1 MVSQLDSLKKFSSVV
16 ADTGDID
23 SIQKFNPDDCTT
35 NPSLIFKAVQS
46 DKYKKL
52 VDEVISNSKSR
63 KFSQTEDQVNYIA
76 DQLTIAFGI
85 ELTKIVPG
93 YVSTEVDSD
102 LSFNTEATVEKAKQ
116 IINSYEQSG
125 IPKNR
130 ILIKIAG
137 TWEGIQA
144 VKKLEAEGISCNC
157 TLIFSLTQ
165 AIACAEAGAFLIS
178 PFVGRILD
186 WFKSNTQKDYDSSN
200 DPGVES
206 VEKIFNYFKKFNY
219 NTIVMAASFRN
230 KDEIIN
236 LAGCDKL
243 TISPTLLEELSQN
256 DDEIKLKLS
265 KENNQ
270 SFNITYGNARTLLD
284 AAQTIVKITNSKSKI
299 VDTGRN
305 SLYPD
310 RGTLNIDKARQLVNY
325 KPTMSLENGL
335 ESYYGWL
342 QNKI

>member
-46 DKYKKL
+46 NKYKKL

-102 LSFNTEATVEKAKQ
+102 LSFNTDATVEKAKQ

-125 IPKNR
+125 VPKNR

-186 WFKSNTQKDYDSSN
+186 WFKSNTQKEYDSSN

-265 KENNQ
+265 KENSSSLDIERINVNESSFRWHLNENQ
-270 SFNITYGNARTLLD
+270 MASFKLAEGIRLFNKDLLKLKELIRD
-284 AAQTIVKITNSKSKI
+284 
-299 VDTGRN
+299 
-305 SLYPD
+305 
-310 RGTLNIDKARQLVNY
+310 QL
-325 KPTMSLENGL
+325 
-335 ESYYGWL
+335 
-342 QNKI
+342 

>member
-1 MVSQLDSLKKFSSVV
+1 MVSQLDSLKKFLSVV

-46 DKYKKL
+46 NKYKKL
-52 VDEVISNSKSR
+52 VDDVISNSKSR

-125 IPKNR
+125 VPKNR

-265 KENNQ
+265 EENSSSLDIERINVNESSFRWHLNENQMASFKLAEGIRLFNKDLLKLKEL
-270 SFNITYGNARTLLD
+270 I
-284 AAQTIVKITNSKSKI
+284 
-299 VDTGRN
+299 
-305 SLYPD
+305 
-310 RGTLNIDKARQLVNY
+310 RGQL
-325 KPTMSLENGL
+325 
-335 ESYYGWL
+335 
-342 QNKI
+342 

>member
-46 DKYKKL
+46 NKYKKL

-125 IPKNR
+125 VPKNR

-256 DDEIKLKLS
+256 DGEIKLKLS
-265 KENNQ
+265 KENPSSLDIERINVNESSFRWHLNENQ
-270 SFNITYGNARTLLD
+270 MASFKLAEGIRLFNKDLLKLKEL
-284 AAQTIVKITNSKSKI
+284 I
-299 VDTGRN
+299 
-305 SLYPD
+305 
-310 RGTLNIDKARQLVNY
+310 RGQL
-325 KPTMSLENGL
+325 
-335 ESYYGWL
+335 
-342 QNKI
+342 

>member
-46 DKYKKL
+46 NKYKKL

-63 KFSQTEDQVNYIA
+63 KFSKTEDQVNYIA

-125 IPKNR
+125 VPKNR

-265 KENNQ
+265 KENSSSLDIERINVNESSFRWHLNENQ
-270 SFNITYGNARTLLD
+270 MASFKLAEGIRLFNKDLLKLKEL
-284 AAQTIVKITNSKSKI
+284 I
-299 VDTGRN
+299 
-305 SLYPD
+305 
-310 RGTLNIDKARQLVNY
+310 RGQL
-325 KPTMSLENGL
+325 
-335 ESYYGWL
+335 
-342 QNKI
+342 

>member
-1 MVSQLDSLKKFSSVV
+1 MISQLESLKKFSSVV

-23 SIQKFNPDDCTT
+23 SIQKFSPDDCTT

-46 DKYKKL
+46 NKYKKL
-52 VDEVISNSKSR
+52 FDEVLANSKSR
-63 KFSQTEDQVNYIA
+63 KFNQLNDQVDYIA
-76 DQLTIAFGI
+76 DQLAIAFGI

-125 IPKNR
+125 VPRNR

-165 AIACAEAGAFLIS
+165 AVACAEAGAFLIS

-186 WFKSNTQKDYDSSN
+186 WFKANSSKDFDATN

-206 VEKIFNYFKKFNY
+206 VEKIYNYFKKYNY

-230 KDEIIN
+230 KEEIIN

-243 TISPTLLEELSQN
+243 TISPSLLEELNKSEGGLDQKLSQN
-256 DDEIKLKLS
+256 QSSQIDIDRINVNESSFRWHLNENQMASFKLAEGIRLFNKDLLKLK
-265 KENNQ
+265 E
-270 SFNITYGNARTLLD
+270 
-284 AAQTIVKITNSKSKI
+284 TIREK
-299 VDTGRN
+299 
-305 SLYPD
+305 L
-310 RGTLNIDKARQLVNY
+310 
-325 KPTMSLENGL
+325 
-335 ESYYGWL
+335 
-342 QNKI
+342 

>member
-46 DKYKKL
+46 NKYKKL

-125 IPKNR
+125 VPKNR

-186 WFKSNTQKDYDSSN
+186 WFKSNTQKEYDSSN

-265 KENNQ
+265 KENSSSLDIERINVNESSFRWHLNENQ
-270 SFNITYGNARTLLD
+270 MASFKLAEGIRLFNKDLLKLKEL
-284 AAQTIVKITNSKSKI
+284 I
-299 VDTGRN
+299 
-305 SLYPD
+305 
-310 RGTLNIDKARQLVNY
+310 RGQL
-325 KPTMSLENGL
+325 
-335 ESYYGWL
+335 
-342 QNKI
+342 

>member
-46 DKYKKL
+46 NKYKKL

-63 KFSQTEDQVNYIA
+63 KFPQTEDQVNYIA

-125 IPKNR
+125 VPKNR

-265 KENNQ
+265 KENSSSLDIERINVNESSFRWHLNENQ
-270 SFNITYGNARTLLD
+270 MASFKLAEGIRLFNKDLLKLKEL
-284 AAQTIVKITNSKSKI
+284 I
-299 VDTGRN
+299 
-305 SLYPD
+305 
-310 RGTLNIDKARQLVNY
+310 RGQL
-325 KPTMSLENGL
+325 
-335 ESYYGWL
+335 
-342 QNKI
+342 

>member
-1 MVSQLDSLKKFSSVV
+1 MVSQLDRLKKFSSVV

-46 DKYKKL
+46 NKYKKL
-52 VDEVISNSKSR
+52 VDDVISNSKSR
-63 KFSQTEDQVNYIA
+63 KFSQTEGQVNYIA

-85 ELTKIVPG
+85 ELSKIVPG

-125 IPKNR
+125 VPKNR

-186 WFKSNTQKDYDSSN
+186 WFKSNTQKNYDSSN

-265 KENNQ
+265 KENSSSLDIERINVNESSFRWHLNENQ
-270 SFNITYGNARTLLD
+270 MASFKLAEGIRLFNKDLLKLKEL
-284 AAQTIVKITNSKSKI
+284 I
-299 VDTGRN
+299 
-305 SLYPD
+305 
-310 RGTLNIDKARQLVNY
+310 RGQL
-325 KPTMSLENGL
+325 
-335 ESYYGWL
+335 
-342 QNKI
+342 

>member
-1 MVSQLDSLKKFSSVV
+1 MISQLESLKKFSSVV

-23 SIQKFNPDDCTT
+23 SIQKFSPDDCTT

-46 DKYKKL
+46 NKYKKL
-52 VDEVISNSKSR
+52 FDEVLANSKSR
-63 KFSQTEDQVNYIA
+63 KFNQLNDQVDYIA
-76 DQLTIAFGI
+76 DQLAIAFGI

-125 IPKNR
+125 VPRNR

-165 AIACAEAGAFLIS
+165 AVACAEAGAFLIS

-186 WFKSNTQKDYDSSN
+186 WFKANSSKDYDATN

-206 VEKIFNYFKKFNY
+206 VEKIYNYFKKYNY

-230 KDEIIN
+230 KEEIIN

-243 TISPTLLEELSQN
+243 TISPSLLEELNKSEGDLDQKLSQN
-256 DDEIKLKLS
+256 QSSQIVINRINVNESSFRWHLNENQMASFKLAEGIRLFNKDLLKLK
-265 KENNQ
+265 E
-270 SFNITYGNARTLLD
+270 
-284 AAQTIVKITNSKSKI
+284 TI
-299 VDTGRN
+299 RE
-305 SLYPD
+305 
-310 RGTLNIDKARQLVNY
+310 QL
-325 KPTMSLENGL
+325 
-335 ESYYGWL
+335 
-342 QNKI
+342 

>member
-1 MVSQLDSLKKFSSVV
+1 MVSQLDSLKNFSSVV

-23 SIQKFNPDDCTT
+23 SIQKFGPDDCTT
-35 NPSLIFKAVQS
+35 NPSLIFKAAQS
-46 DKYKKL
+46 EKYQKL

-63 KFSQTEDQVNYIA
+63 KFSQTEAQVSYIA

-125 IPKNR
+125 IPKHR

-186 WFKSNTQKDYDSSN
+186 WFKSNTQKDYNSSN

-219 NTIVMAASFRN
+219 NTVVMAASFRN
-230 KDEIIN
+230 IDEIIN

-256 DDEIKLKLS
+256 DGEIKLKLS
-265 KENNQ
+265 KENSSALDIERINVNESSFRWHLNENQ
-270 SFNITYGNARTLLD
+270 MASFKLAEGIRLFNKDLLKLKEL
-284 AAQTIVKITNSKSKI
+284 I
-299 VDTGRN
+299 
-305 SLYPD
+305 
-310 RGTLNIDKARQLVNY
+310 RGKL
-325 KPTMSLENGL
+325 
-335 ESYYGWL
+335 
-342 QNKI
+342 

>member
-46 DKYKKL
+46 NKYKKL

-93 YVSTEVDSD
+93 YVSTEVNSD

-125 IPKNR
+125 VPKNR

-265 KENNQ
+265 KENSSSLDIERINVNESSFRWHLNENQ
-270 SFNITYGNARTLLD
+270 MASFKLAEGIRLFNKDLLKLKEL
-284 AAQTIVKITNSKSKI
+284 I
-299 VDTGRN
+299 
-305 SLYPD
+305 
-310 RGTLNIDKARQLVNY
+310 RGQL
-325 KPTMSLENGL
+325 
-335 ESYYGWL
+335 
-342 QNKI
+342 

>member
-46 DKYKKL
+46 NKYKKL

-125 IPKNR
+125 VPKNR

-186 WFKSNTQKDYDSSN
+186 WFKSNTQKEYDSSN

-265 KENNQ
+265 KEYSSSLDIERINVNESSFRWHLNENQ
-270 SFNITYGNARTLLD
+270 MASFKLAEGIRLFNKDLLKLKEL
-284 AAQTIVKITNSKSKI
+284 IK
-299 VDTGRN
+299 G
-305 SLYPD
+305 
-310 RGTLNIDKARQLVNY
+310 QL
-325 KPTMSLENGL
+325 
-335 ESYYGWL
+335 
-342 QNKI
+342 

>member
-46 DKYKKL
+46 NKYKKL

-63 KFSQTEDQVNYIA
+63 KFSQTDDQVNYIA

-125 IPKNR
+125 VHKNR

-265 KENNQ
+265 KENSSSLDIERINVNESSFRWHLNENQ
-270 SFNITYGNARTLLD
+270 MASFKLAEGIRLFNKDLLKLKEL
-284 AAQTIVKITNSKSKI
+284 I
-299 VDTGRN
+299 
-305 SLYPD
+305 
-310 RGTLNIDKARQLVNY
+310 RGQL
-325 KPTMSLENGL
+325 
-335 ESYYGWL
+335 
-342 QNKI
+342 

>member
-1 MVSQLDSLKKFSSVV
+1 MISQLESLKKFSSVV

-23 SIQKFNPDDCTT
+23 SIQKFSPDDCTT

-46 DKYKKL
+46 NKYKKL
-52 VDEVISNSKSR
+52 FDEVLANSKSR
-63 KFSQTEDQVNYIA
+63 KFNQLNDQVDYIA
-76 DQLTIAFGI
+76 DQLAIAFGI

-125 IPKNR
+125 VPRNR

-165 AIACAEAGAFLIS
+165 AVACAEAGAFLIS

-186 WFKSNTQKDYDSSN
+186 WFKANSSKDYDATN

-206 VEKIFNYFKKFNY
+206 VEKIYNYFKKYNY

-230 KDEIIN
+230 KEEIIN

-243 TISPTLLEELSQN
+243 TISPSLLEELNKTEGDLDQKLSQN
-256 DDEIKLKLS
+256 QSSQIDIDRINVNESSFRWHLNENQMASFKLAEGIRLFNKDLLKLK
-265 KENNQ
+265 E
-270 SFNITYGNARTLLD
+270 
-284 AAQTIVKITNSKSKI
+284 TI
-299 VDTGRN
+299 RE
-305 SLYPD
+305 
-310 RGTLNIDKARQLVNY
+310 QL
-325 KPTMSLENGL
+325 
-335 ESYYGWL
+335 
-342 QNKI
+342 

>member
-46 DKYKKL
+46 NKYKKL

-63 KFSQTEDQVNYIA
+63 KFSQTGDQVNYIA
-76 DQLTIAFGI
+76 DQLTIALGI

-125 IPKNR
+125 VPKNR

-265 KENNQ
+265 KENSSSLDIERINVNESSFRWHLNENQ
-270 SFNITYGNARTLLD
+270 MASFKLAEGIRLFNKDLLKLKEL
-284 AAQTIVKITNSKSKI
+284 I
-299 VDTGRN
+299 
-305 SLYPD
+305 
-310 RGTLNIDKARQLVNY
+310 RGQL
-325 KPTMSLENGL
+325 
-335 ESYYGWL
+335 
-342 QNKI
+342 

>member
-1 MVSQLDSLKKFSSVV
+1 MISQLESLKKFSSVV

-23 SIQKFNPDDCTT
+23 SIQKFSPDDCTT

-46 DKYKKL
+46 NKYKKL
-52 VDEVISNSKSR
+52 FDEVLANSKSR
-63 KFSQTEDQVNYIA
+63 KFNQLNDQVDYIA
-76 DQLTIAFGI
+76 DQLAIAFGI

-125 IPKNR
+125 VPRNR

-165 AIACAEAGAFLIS
+165 AVACAEAGAFLIS

-186 WFKSNTQKDYDSSN
+186 WFKANSSKDYDATN

-206 VEKIFNYFKKFNY
+206 VEKIYNYFKKYNY

-230 KDEIIN
+230 KEEIIN

-243 TISPTLLEELSQN
+243 TISPSLLEELNKSEGDLDQKLSQN
-256 DDEIKLKLS
+256 QSSQIDIDRINVNESSFRWHLNENQMASFKLAEGIRLFNKDLVKLK
-265 KENNQ
+265 E
-270 SFNITYGNARTLLD
+270 
-284 AAQTIVKITNSKSKI
+284 TI
-299 VDTGRN
+299 RE
-305 SLYPD
+305 
-310 RGTLNIDKARQLVNY
+310 QL
-325 KPTMSLENGL
+325 
-335 ESYYGWL
+335 
-342 QNKI
+342 

>member
-46 DKYKKL
+46 NKYKKL

-125 IPKNR
+125 VPKNR

-265 KENNQ
+265 KENSSSLDIERINANESSFRWHLNENQ
-270 SFNITYGNARTLLD
+270 MASFKLAEGIRLFNKDLLKLKVL
-284 AAQTIVKITNSKSKI
+284 I
-299 VDTGRN
+299 
-305 SLYPD
+305 
-310 RGTLNIDKARQLVNY
+310 RGQL
-325 KPTMSLENGL
+325 
-335 ESYYGWL
+335 
-342 QNKI
+342 

>member
-1 MVSQLDSLKKFSSVV
+1 MISQLESLKKFSSVV

-23 SIQKFNPDDCTT
+23 SIQKFSPDDCTT

-46 DKYKKL
+46 NKYKKL
-52 VDEVISNSKSR
+52 FDEVLANSKSR
-63 KFSQTEDQVNYIA
+63 KFNQLNDQVDYIA
-76 DQLTIAFGI
+76 DQLAIAFGI

-125 IPKNR
+125 VPRKR

-165 AIACAEAGAFLIS
+165 AVACAEAGAFLIS

-186 WFKSNTQKDYDSSN
+186 WFKTNSSKDYDTTN

-206 VEKIFNYFKKFNY
+206 VEKIYNYFKKYNY

-230 KDEIIN
+230 KEEIIN

-243 TISPTLLEELSQN
+243 TISPSLLEELNKSEGDLDQKLSQN
-256 DDEIKLKLS
+256 QSSQIDIDRINVNESSFRWHLNENQMASFKLAEGIRLFNKDLLKLK
-265 KENNQ
+265 E
-270 SFNITYGNARTLLD
+270 
-284 AAQTIVKITNSKSKI
+284 TI
-299 VDTGRN
+299 RE
-305 SLYPD
+305 
-310 RGTLNIDKARQLVNY
+310 QL
-325 KPTMSLENGL
+325 
-335 ESYYGWL
+335 
-342 QNKI
+342 

>member
-1 MVSQLDSLKKFSSVV
+1 MVSQLDSLKNFSSVV

-46 DKYKKL
+46 NKYKKL

-125 IPKNR
+125 VPKNR

-265 KENNQ
+265 KENSSSLDIERINVNESSFRWHLNENQ
-270 SFNITYGNARTLLD
+270 MASFKLAEGIRLFNKDLLKLKEL
-284 AAQTIVKITNSKSKI
+284 I
-299 VDTGRN
+299 
-305 SLYPD
+305 
-310 RGTLNIDKARQLVNY
+310 RGQL
-325 KPTMSLENGL
+325 
-335 ESYYGWL
+335 
-342 QNKI
+342 

>member
-23 SIQKFNPDDCTT
+23 SIQKFSPDDCTT

-46 DKYKKL
+46 NKYKKL

-125 IPKNR
+125 VPKNR

-265 KENNQ
+265 KENSSSLDIERINVNESSFRWHLNENQ
-270 SFNITYGNARTLLD
+270 MASFKLAEGIRLFNKDLLKLKEL
-284 AAQTIVKITNSKSKI
+284 I
-299 VDTGRN
+299 
-305 SLYPD
+305 
-310 RGTLNIDKARQLVNY
+310 RGQL
-325 KPTMSLENGL
+325 
-335 ESYYGWL
+335 
-342 QNKI
+342 

>member
-46 DKYKKL
+46 NKYKKL

-125 IPKNR
+125 VPKNR

-186 WFKSNTQKDYDSSN
+186 WFKSNTQKEYDSSN

-265 KENNQ
+265 KENSSSLDIERINVNESSFRWHLNENQ
-270 SFNITYGNARTLLD
+270 MASFKLAEGIRLFNKDLLKLKVL
-284 AAQTIVKITNSKSKI
+284 IK
-299 VDTGRN
+299 G
-305 SLYPD
+305 
-310 RGTLNIDKARQLVNY
+310 QL
-325 KPTMSLENGL
+325 
-335 ESYYGWL
+335 
-342 QNKI
+342 

>member
-1 MVSQLDSLKKFSSVV
+1 MVSQLDSLKKLSSVV

-46 DKYKKL
+46 NKYKKL

-125 IPKNR
+125 VPKNR

-265 KENNQ
+265 KENSSSLDIERINVNESSFRWHLNENQ
-270 SFNITYGNARTLLD
+270 MESFKLAEGIRLFNKDLLKLKELIRD
-284 AAQTIVKITNSKSKI
+284 
-299 VDTGRN
+299 
-305 SLYPD
+305 
-310 RGTLNIDKARQLVNY
+310 QL
-325 KPTMSLENGL
+325 
-335 ESYYGWL
+335 
-342 QNKI
+342 

>member
-46 DKYKKL
+46 NKYKKL

-102 LSFNTEATVEKAKQ
+102 LSFNTDATVEKAKQ

-125 IPKNR
+125 VPKNR

-243 TISPTLLEELSQN
+243 TISPTLLEDLSQN
-256 DDEIKLKLS
+256 EGEIKLKLS
-265 KENNQ
+265 KEKSSSLDIERINVNESSFRWHLNENQ
-270 SFNITYGNARTLLD
+270 MASFKLAEGIRLFNKDLLKLKEL
-284 AAQTIVKITNSKSKI
+284 I
-299 VDTGRN
+299 
-305 SLYPD
+305 
-310 RGTLNIDKARQLVNY
+310 RGQL
-325 KPTMSLENGL
+325 
-335 ESYYGWL
+335 
-342 QNKI
+342 

>member
-46 DKYKKL
+46 NKYKKL
-52 VDEVISNSKSR
+52 VDEVIINSKSR

-125 IPKNR
+125 VPKNR

-256 DDEIKLKLS
+256 NDEIKLKLS
-265 KENNQ
+265 KEN
-270 SFNITYGNARTLLD
+270 SSLLD
-284 AAQTIVKITNSKSKI
+284 IERINVNESSFRWHLNENQMASFKLAEGIRLFNKDLLKLKELI
-299 VDTGRN
+299 
-305 SLYPD
+305 
-310 RGTLNIDKARQLVNY
+310 RGQL
-325 KPTMSLENGL
+325 
-335 ESYYGWL
+335 
-342 QNKI
+342 

>member
-1 MVSQLDSLKKFSSVV
+1 MVTQLESLKKYSSVV

-23 SIQKFNPDDCTT
+23 SIQKFSPDDCTT

-46 DKYKKL
+46 NKYTKL
-52 VDEVISNSKSR
+52 VEDVISNSKSR
-63 KFSQTEDQVNYIA
+63 KFNIKTEQIDYIS
-76 DQLTIAFGI
+76 DQLAIAFGI

-93 YVSTEVDSD
+93 YVSTEVDAD
-102 LSFNTEATVEKAKQ
+102 LSFDTNATIEKAKQ

-125 IPKNR
+125 VPKNR
-130 ILIKIAG
+130 ILIKVAG

-165 AIACAEAGAFLIS
+165 AVACAEAGAFLIS

-186 WFKSNTQKDYDSSN
+186 WFKQNTSHEYDSSN

-206 VEKIFNYFKKFNY
+206 VGKIYNYFKQYNFN
-219 NTIVMAASFRN
+219 TVVMAASFRN

-243 TISPTLLEELSQN
+243 TISPALLQDLSETEG
-256 DDEIKLKLS
+256 EITPKLNTSEAGNTKIDRVNVNESSFRWHLNENQMASFKLGEGIRLFNKDMLKLKDL
-265 KENNQ
+265 
-270 SFNITYGNARTLLD
+270 I
-284 AAQTIVKITNSKSKI
+284 NSK
-299 VDTGRN
+299 
-305 SLYPD
+305 L
-310 RGTLNIDKARQLVNY
+310 
-325 KPTMSLENGL
+325 
-335 ESYYGWL
+335 
-342 QNKI
+342 

>member
-46 DKYKKL
+46 NKYKKL

-76 DQLTIAFGI
+76 DQLTIAFGM

-125 IPKNR
+125 VPKNR

-265 KENNQ
+265 KENSSSLDIERINVNESSFRWHLNENQ
-270 SFNITYGNARTLLD
+270 MASFKLAEGIRLFNKDLLKLKEL
-284 AAQTIVKITNSKSKI
+284 I
-299 VDTGRN
+299 
-305 SLYPD
+305 
-310 RGTLNIDKARQLVNY
+310 RGQL
-325 KPTMSLENGL
+325 
-335 ESYYGWL
+335 
-342 QNKI
+342 

>member
-23 SIQKFNPDDCTT
+23 SIQKFSPDDCTT

-46 DKYKKL
+46 NKYKKL

-63 KFSQTEDQVNYIA
+63 KFSQTEDQINYIA

-125 IPKNR
+125 VPKNR

-265 KENNQ
+265 KENSSSLDIERINVNESSFRWHLNENQ
-270 SFNITYGNARTLLD
+270 MASFKLAEGIRLFNKDLLKLKELIRD
-284 AAQTIVKITNSKSKI
+284 
-299 VDTGRN
+299 
-305 SLYPD
+305 
-310 RGTLNIDKARQLVNY
+310 QL
-325 KPTMSLENGL
+325 
-335 ESYYGWL
+335 
-342 QNKI
+342 

>member
-1 MVSQLDSLKKFSSVV
+1 MISQLESLKKFSSVV

-23 SIQKFNPDDCTT
+23 SIQKFSPDDCTT

-46 DKYKKL
+46 NKYKKL
-52 VDEVISNSKSR
+52 FDEVLANSKSR
-63 KFSQTEDQVNYIA
+63 KFNQLDDQVDYVA
-76 DQLTIAFGI
+76 DQLAIAFGI

-125 IPKNR
+125 VPRNR

-165 AIACAEAGAFLIS
+165 AVACAEAGAFLIS

-186 WFKSNTQKDYDSSN
+186 WFKANSSKDYDATN

-206 VEKIFNYFKKFNY
+206 VEKIYNYFKKYNY

-230 KDEIIN
+230 KEEIIN

-243 TISPTLLEELSQN
+243 TISPSLLEELNKSEGDLDQKLSQN
-256 DDEIKLKLS
+256 QSSQIDIDRINVNESSFRWHLNENQMASFKLAEGIRLFNKDLLKLK
-265 KENNQ
+265 E
-270 SFNITYGNARTLLD
+270 
-284 AAQTIVKITNSKSKI
+284 TI
-299 VDTGRN
+299 RE
-305 SLYPD
+305 
-310 RGTLNIDKARQLVNY
+310 QL
-325 KPTMSLENGL
+325 
-335 ESYYGWL
+335 
-342 QNKI
+342 

>member
-1 MVSQLDSLKKFSSVV
+1 MISQLESLKKFSSVV

-23 SIQKFNPDDCTT
+23 SIQKFSPDDCTT

-46 DKYKKL
+46 NKYKKL
-52 VDEVISNSKSR
+52 FDEVLANSKSR
-63 KFSQTEDQVNYIA
+63 KFNQLNNQVDYIA
-76 DQLTIAFGI
+76 DQLAIAFGI

-125 IPKNR
+125 VPRNR

-165 AIACAEAGAFLIS
+165 AVACAEAGAFLIS

-186 WFKSNTQKDYDSSN
+186 WFKANSSKDYDATN

-206 VEKIFNYFKKFNY
+206 VEKIYNYFKKYNY

-230 KDEIIN
+230 KEEIIN

-243 TISPTLLEELSQN
+243 TISPSLLEELNKSEGDLDQKLSQN
-256 DDEIKLKLS
+256 QSSQIDIDRINVNESSFRWHLNENQMASFKLAEGIRLFNKDLLKLK
-265 KENNQ
+265 K
-270 SFNITYGNARTLLD
+270 
-284 AAQTIVKITNSKSKI
+284 TI
-299 VDTGRN
+299 RE
-305 SLYPD
+305 
-310 RGTLNIDKARQLVNY
+310 QL
-325 KPTMSLENGL
+325 
-335 ESYYGWL
+335 
-342 QNKI
+342 

>member
-1 MVSQLDSLKKFSSVV
+1 MISQLESLKKFSSVV

-23 SIQKFNPDDCTT
+23 SIQKFSPDDCTT

-46 DKYKKL
+46 NKYKKL
-52 VDEVISNSKSR
+52 FDEVLANSKSR
-63 KFSQTEDQVNYIA
+63 KFNKLNDQVDYIA
-76 DQLTIAFGI
+76 DQLAIAFGI

-125 IPKNR
+125 VPRNR

-165 AIACAEAGAFLIS
+165 AVACAEAGAFLIS

-186 WFKSNTQKDYDSSN
+186 WFKANSSKDYDATN

-206 VEKIFNYFKKFNY
+206 VEKIYNYFKKYNY

-230 KDEIIN
+230 KEEIIN

-243 TISPTLLEELSQN
+243 TISPSLLEELNKSEGDLDQKLSQN
-256 DDEIKLKLS
+256 QSSQIDIDRINVNESSFRWHLNENQMASFKLAEGIRLFNKDLLKLK
-265 KENNQ
+265 E
-270 SFNITYGNARTLLD
+270 IIRE
-284 AAQTIVKITNSKSKI
+284 
-299 VDTGRN
+299 
-305 SLYPD
+305 
-310 RGTLNIDKARQLVNY
+310 QL
-325 KPTMSLENGL
+325 
-335 ESYYGWL
+335 
-342 QNKI
+342 

>member
-46 DKYKKL
+46 NKYKKL

-125 IPKNR
+125 VPKNR

-186 WFKSNTQKDYDSSN
+186 WFKSNTQKEYDSSN

-256 DDEIKLKLS
+256 NDKIKLKLS
-265 KENNQ
+265 KENSSSLDIDRINVNESSFRWHLNENQ
-270 SFNITYGNARTLLD
+270 MASFKLAEGIRLFNKDLLKLKEL
-284 AAQTIVKITNSKSKI
+284 IK
-299 VDTGRN
+299 G
-305 SLYPD
+305 
-310 RGTLNIDKARQLVNY
+310 QL
-325 KPTMSLENGL
+325 
-335 ESYYGWL
+335 
-342 QNKI
+342 